1 MSDVKDLS
9 NTDLY
14 FFLTTLNIN
23 VTAEKLNCIVY
34 AYRYTVRL
42 HKLEGLC
49 CTWCNVSISVGDI
62 FTIQHTAC
70 LDCIGVASRSLF
82 DLKGLF
88 DSGIYIIL

>member
-14 FFLTTLNIN
+14 FFTTLNIN
-23 VTAEKLNCIVY
+23 VTAENLNCIVY

-49 CTWCNVSISVGDI
+49 CTCISMSVHNAI
-62 FTIQHTAC
+62 
-70 LDCIGVASRSLF
+70 
-82 DLKGLF
+82 
-88 DSGIYIIL
+88 